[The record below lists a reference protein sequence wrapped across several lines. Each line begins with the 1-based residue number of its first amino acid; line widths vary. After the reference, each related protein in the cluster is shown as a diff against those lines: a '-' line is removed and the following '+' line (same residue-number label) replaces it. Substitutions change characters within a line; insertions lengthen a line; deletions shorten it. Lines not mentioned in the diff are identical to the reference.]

1 MLQMA
6 NEANKLSAHL
16 QSTFWVYSEN
26 CRWCRWQVAARVVRP
41 CSRIVDLVGSADLI
55 KWGSFVCISLKA
67 AFVFVSNQYF
77 YLFVLVEGVTGSS
90 DSVVTYYYNFC
101 GFQLYTAPP
110 RGSHPPQL
118 TTPPT
123 KQHADVKPTSP
134 RAGLPPIASCIC
146 LLFTAI
152 NFLKIL
158 LLLPRPPARPSIS
171 CVSFHYQQRLHRS
184 VLEFHSK
191 RTVWLNI
198 PFKVESQYL

>member
-6 NEANKLSAHL
+6 NETNKFSTHL

-67 AFVFVSNQYF
+67 AFVFVSNQHF
-77 YLFVLVEGVTGSS
+77 YLFVLVDGVTGSS

-123 KQHADVKPTSP
+123 KQHADAKPTSP
-134 RAGLPPIASCIC
+134 RGMASAELPPIASCIC

-152 NFLKIL
+152 NFWKSCCCCRD
-158 LLLPRPPARPSIS
+158 PRQGPASAVCPFTTNSG
-171 CVSFHYQQRLHRS
+171 CTDLF
-184 VLEFHSK
+184 
-191 RTVWLNI
+191 LN
-198 PFKVESQYL
+198 FTAKERFG